1 MERVIV
7 GRVQAPLRR
16 VALAL
21 AGGLLV
27 LNALYLFTRGV
38 IHVGSAAPALLGVF
52 ALTLA
57 WRWPAIMR
65 WREVRRW
72 HEWLWRGTWL
82 AIVLWLL
89 SLAVFFWTL
98 TRVAS
103 EPVADDTPVQA
114 ILILGSGSPNCQPST
129 TMETRLDEGLRQAA
143 RFPQARVLVTGGVG
157 LGVACSEASLMADYL
172 IERGIPE
179 QRLLREE
186 RSASTDENLA
196 FSREIL
202 AAHGIEVSAPMI
214 LVTSDFH
221 LLRAQ
226 RIARK
231 AGYSDIHGAA
241 APTPRYIRY
250 NAWLREYFATISS
263 WALREF

>member
-1 MERVIV
+1 VILV
-7 GRVQAPLRR
+7 NLQAPLRR
-16 VALAL
+16 AALAM
-21 AGGLLV
+21 AGVLLV

-38 IHVGSAAPALLGVF
+38 IHVGSLAPALLGVF
-52 ALTLA
+52 ALGLA
-57 WRWPAIMR
+57 WRWPAVMH
-65 WREVRRW
+65 WRTTQRW

-82 AIVLWLL
+82 GIVLWLL

-103 EPVADDTPVQA
+103 EPVADNAPIQA

-129 TMETRLDEGLRQAA
+129 TMESRLDEGLRQAA

-157 LGVACSEASLMADYL
+157 LGVDCSEASLMADYL
-172 IERGIPE
+172 IERGIPA
-179 QRLLREE
+179 QRLLRED

-196 FSREIL
+196 FSQPIL
-202 AAHGIEVSAPMI
+202 AAHGIDAAAPMI

-221 LLRAQ
+221 LLRAL

-231 AGYSDIHGAA
+231 AGYAGIHGAA

-250 NAWLREYFATISS
+250 NAWLREYFATLSS

>member
-1 MERVIV
+1 MIV
-7 GRVQAPLRR
+7 ANLLAPLRR
-16 VALAL
+16 VALAM
-21 AGGLLV
+21 AGVLLV

-38 IHVGSAAPALLGVF
+38 IHVGSLAPAMLGVF
-52 ALTLA
+52 ALGLA
-57 WRWPAIMR
+57 WRWPAIMH
-65 WREVRRW
+65 WRRTRRW

-89 SLAVFFWTL
+89 SLVAFFWTL

-103 EPVADDTPVQA
+103 EPIADSTPIQA
-114 ILILGSGSPNCQPST
+114 IIVLGSGSPNCKPST
-129 TMETRLDEGLRQAA
+129 TMESRLDEGLRQAA
-143 RFPQARVLVTGGVG
+143 RFPQARMLVTGGVG
-157 LGVACSEASLMADYL
+157 FGVACSEASLMADYL
-172 IERGIPE
+172 IERGIPQ
-179 QRLLREE
+179 QRLLRED

-196 FSREIL
+196 FSKPIL
-202 AAHGIEVSAPMI
+202 AAHGIDATAPII

-221 LLRAQ
+221 LLRAV

-231 AGYSDIHGAA
+231 AGYSGIHGAA

-250 NAWLREYFATISS
+250 NAWLREYFATLSS